1 VFSGEVLTLNEI
13 VRYYSLSK
21 ESLIF
26 LMNRILTGKSDILSE
41 FIGYTEDE
49 LKEEFKRLQCEVEKC
64 AVFNILTTLE
74 AEFRMDFFIRVKRK
88 YKCSISKKFRDIY
101 KQYEKKHKENRIPL
115 KEEILRV
122 WKEEFPKL
130 KSIIDP
136 YIEALNYR
144 HWLAHGRWWKPKV
157 RYDEKYDFDTVYRLA
172 QSIYDNIPFGERLN
186 REKIKFL
193 SRI

>member
-1 VFSGEVLTLNEI
+1 MFSGEVLTLNEI

-74 AEFRMDFFIRVKRK
+74 AEFKIDFLIRVQKR
-88 YKCSISKKFRDIY
+88 YKCSISRKFRKLY
-101 KQYEKKHKENRIPL
+101 KHYKKQHRENKISL
-115 KEEILRV
+115 KEIILKS
-122 WKEEFPKL
+122 WKEEFPEL
-130 KSIIDP
+130 RRVIDP
-136 YIEALNYR
+136 YIEVLNYR
-144 HWLAHGRWWKPKV
+144 HCLAHGRWWKPKIHV
-157 RYDEKYDFDTVYRLA
+157 AYDEKYDFDTVYGLA
-172 QSIYDNIPFGERLN
+172 QNIYESISFGERILN
-186 REKIKFL
+186 E
-193 SRI
+193 

>member
-1 VFSGEVLTLNEI
+1 MFSGEVLTLNEI

-88 YKCSISKKFRDIY
+88 YKFSITGINILFFFRNYVGSFFSD
-101 KQYEKKHKENRIPL
+101 HKRCG
-115 KEEILRV
+115 V
-122 WKEEFPKL
+122 
-130 KSIIDP
+130 
-136 YIEALNYR
+136 
-144 HWLAHGRWWKPKV
+144 
-157 RYDEKYDFDTVYRLA
+157 
-172 QSIYDNIPFGERLN
+172 
-186 REKIKFL
+186 
-193 SRI
+193 